1 MTSYDFFAPCS
12 TPKRQRTSSERER
25 LVSLPIEGPSRRKTP
40 AYLDLNGCDF
50 LSMIS
55 DLPFESPTIRQCTST
70 KEARLAPDFPNFNI
84 QALVPQTNFDE
95 NFRSHVEFGD
105 NSVAEGV
112 MRPLQITHANI
123 ENVNIPYNLG
133 PLDYH
138 LDSVQQVTTPC
149 ASNLIRAE
157 PFVNRNQSYFIEET
171 WRDDTVP
178 KMNSESSS
186 YSSLP
191 SLVSSSDCDGMG
203 DFNSS
208 VDAFA
213 STPSYNPSQ
222 TPRENIQ
229 LVIEHPVTTCQMNSG
244 LDIMNSGSNTLEND
258 MKNLFNVP
266 MMSLHVTSNL
276 CEAQNIINV
285 IRCEASKRQ
294 LYSKDRDIWS
304 EEASRA
310 FNEAIRVIPRLGRAK
325 ILALTQEGRKPFG
338 RNELIADY
346 IYRRT
351 GIVRHRKQ
359 VSSHIQVIKN
369 SKKLEPY
376 SGPELLDST
385 NSAQNA
391 SFDQC
396 SASWF
401 GGYMSKDVLIL
412 YPCTPEFPFPS
423 QILQHQAPPQDE
435 MEYLAFLA
443 EVSRA
448 RNSKHLA

>member
-1 MTSYDFFAPCS
+1 
-12 TPKRQRTSSERER
+12 
-25 LVSLPIEGPSRRKTP
+25 
-40 AYLDLNGCDF
+40 
-50 LSMIS
+50 
-55 DLPFESPTIRQCTST
+55 
-70 KEARLAPDFPNFNI
+70 
-84 QALVPQTNFDE
+84 
-95 NFRSHVEFGD
+95 
-105 NSVAEGV
+105 
-112 MRPLQITHANI
+112 
-123 ENVNIPYNLG
+123 
-133 PLDYH
+133 
-138 LDSVQQVTTPC
+138 
-149 ASNLIRAE
+149 
-157 PFVNRNQSYFIEET
+157 
-171 WRDDTVP
+171 
-178 KMNSESSS
+178 
-186 YSSLP
+186 
-191 SLVSSSDCDGMG
+191 MG

-310 FNEAIRVIPRLGRAK
+310 FNEGENFFECTNKKAGADVFAGMSHFVAIRVIPRLGRAK

-376 SGPELLDST
+376 CKLSNFFWPPYEF
-385 NSAQNA
+385 A
-391 SFDQC
+391 S
-396 SASWF
+396 
-401 GGYMSKDVLIL
+401 
-412 YPCTPEFPFPS
+412 
-423 QILQHQAPPQDE
+423 HQPI
-435 MEYLAFLA
+435 
-443 EVSRA
+443 
-448 RNSKHLA
+448 